1 MSGNGRLTCELCDRT
16 GDPEPLYPE
25 LSIVRCPS
33 CRLVYYNGD
42 VDPGEIYKSDYFNG
56 AEYRDYLADKP
67 TIQQNFRRRID
78 RLRRLRPGGRL
89 LELGCAYGFFL
100 EVAKEH
106 WDAVGVDVAEDAVKY
121 ARDRLGVNAVCA
133 DFLEMEDEPEAYD
146 VVCLWD
152 TIEHL
157 THPVR
162 VVKKAAR
169 WLKPGGVMAIT
180 TGDVG
185 SAVARLRGAQ
195 WRQIHPPTHVFYFSR
210 DTLVKTARAAGLEVV
225 EAPHVGYSRNY
236 QSMVHGVFGDTG
248 VVPRTLTLGGKVDF
262 PVYLNLFDIVML
274 VARKPAVPPAAG

>member
-1 MSGNGRLTCELCDRT
+1 
-16 GDPEPLYPE
+16 
-25 LSIVRCPS
+25 
-33 CRLVYYNGD
+33 
-42 VDPGEIYKSDYFNG
+42 
-56 AEYRDYLADKP
+56 
-67 TIQQNFRRRID
+67 
-78 RLRRLRPGGRL
+78 
-89 LELGCAYGFFL
+89 
-100 EVAKEH
+100 
-106 WDAVGVDVAEDAVKY
+106 VKY

-133 DFLEMEDEPEAYD
+133 DFLEMEDEPGAYD

-185 SAVARLRGAQ
+185 SGVARLRGAR

-210 DTLVKTARAAGLEVV
+210 DTLAKTAKAADLEVV

-274 VARKPAVPPAAG
+274 VARKPTVPPAAG